1 MKNVYLCGDDKR
13 FIECKKYL
21 RKENINIDII
31 NEINNIKKDIYPD
44 VIVLPIKGINTILDI
59 YHYLFNN
66 FKDSLFVVYNIT
78 PLMDEYIRKNKL
90 KIYDLKE
97 NKEFAKLNNI
107 ATAEVTLKYI
117 NELIPQNFN
126 EINVAILGYGK
137 CAKEVFNLYNKLDI
151 KSNVFVRREEVKNEL
166 GENGYLLEDLEDK
179 INNYDLI
186 VNTIP
191 YNVINNDLLHKISLH
206 SILLDLSSYPYG
218 WNHEVANDLGLYSYI
233 LKGLPGI
240 YKYKTIGKEL
250 ARILK
255 EVE

>member
-59 YHYLFNN
+59 YHYLLNN
-66 FKDSLFVVYNIT
+66 FNDSLFVVYNIT
-78 PLMDEYIRKNKL
+78 PLMDEYIKKNKL

-179 INNYDLI
+179 INNYDSR
-186 VNTIP
+186 VQ
-191 YNVINNDLLHKISLH
+191 H
-206 SILLDLSSYPYG
+206 
-218 WNHEVANDLGLYSYI
+218 
-233 LKGLPGI
+233 
-240 YKYKTIGKEL
+240 
-250 ARILK
+250 
-255 EVE
+255 